1 MESLFMNTITGVQK
15 VHGGSEEEAVALVY
29 SESKYLS
36 SDGCHSAFIQPL
48 SELDYHKSPPGY

>member
-1 MESLFMNTITGVQK
+1 MNTITRVQK
-15 VHGGSEEEAVALVY
+15 VNGRSEEEAVVLVY

-36 SDGCHSAFIQPL
+36 SEGRHSAFIQPL

>member
-1 MESLFMNTITGVQK
+1 MDTVTGVHE
-15 VHGGSEEEAVALVY
+15 VHSGSVEEAVILVY

-36 SDGCHSAFIQPL
+36 VDGCHSAFIQLL